1 MSDISELTGPEL
13 SILGVTDLVESGTNK
28 LGGTGAFKDEGVTG
42 EKIDVL
48 ELSMDEEELLRLAR
62 QRETQYAPYEG
73 KITPRQ
79 QDNKKYY
86 LGTQGGG
93 AVNKN
98 MAANLLFEA
107 EETFL
112 AAALAKNPDPV
123 VYADN
128 TDVGNQLSSDIKT
141 MLQYHATTLKVR
153 KKLQMMVRQWSIY
166 HLGVLKFGWDKEI
179 KEIKLETRKI
189 QNFIFD
195 PHRGVDAYGDFPSW
209 LGERITVTA
218 EELCKR
224 FPKKKGYITNEVQG
238 KMGTPVTYTEWWDD
252 DKTYCTFRDEVLDKS
267 KNPHF
272 NYETEEEE
280 FNLPVTKDGVNH
292 FAKPKKPYVFLSV
305 FSLEEQPHD
314 MTGLIEQNI
323 PQQNLIT
330 EQIYQG
336 NKNIRLSNNNTAF
349 SEDNFNQQTGKQA
362 ATAMENGDPILVPPG
377 RPISEAIVKFAVQA
391 LPSSFFQ
398 FMENNMNNLR
408 SIFGTQGITAQPPNE
423 DTTARGMI
431 LSQQYDNSRIG
442 GGIGDSVEGVAENV
456 FNYFVQLYYKYY
468 DEPHFA
474 SVMGQLAATEYVIIS
489 NDKFTNNG
497 VPIRLVISVSPDS
510 MKPKDDL
517 TIMNQAMTLWQEKA
531 IDIKNLLTILQFPD
545 PQETASQAWLYNTN
559 PQLYGQMNF
568 PELTKEVQELM
579 AQQQGGQGGQPPPA
593 GGQPPQGQ
601 VPNAPPPTTGSEPA
615 NASLTQVPLPS

>member
-13 SILGVTDLVESGTNK
+13 SILGVTDLVESSTNK
-28 LGGTGAFKDEGVTG
+28 LGGIGAGGNEGVTG
-42 EKIDVL
+42 EEIDVL
-48 ELSMDEEELLRLAR
+48 KLSMDDEELLKLAH
-62 QRETQYAPYEG
+62 QRETQYSIYEA
-73 KITPRQ
+73 KIQPRQ
-79 QDNKKYY
+79 QENKRYY
-86 LGTQGGG
+86 LGIQGGG
-93 AVNKN
+93 MVSKN

-112 AAALAKNPDPV
+112 AAALAKNPEPV
-123 VYADN
+123 VYSDN
-128 TDVGNQLSSDIKT
+128 TDAGNQLSSDIKT

-218 EELCKR
+218 EELVKR
-224 FPKKKGYITNEVQG
+224 FPDKKSYIRNEVQG
-238 KMGTPVTYTEWWDD
+238 RMGTPVTYTEWWED
-252 DKTYCTFRDEVLDKS
+252 DKTYCTFSETILDKS

-272 NYETEEEE
+272 NYETEEEGE

-314 MTGLIEQNI
+314 LTGLIEQNI

-336 NKNIRLSNNNTAF
+336 NKNIRLSNNSTAF

-377 RPISEAIVKFAVQA
+377 RPISEAIVKFAIQA
-391 LPSSFFQ
+391 LPPSFFQ

-423 DTTARGMI
+423 DSTARGMI

-442 GGIGDSVEGVAENV
+442 GGIGDSVEGVAENI

-474 SVMGQLAATEYVIIS
+474 SVMGQLAATEYIVLS
-489 NDKFTNNG
+489 NDKFSNGG
-497 VPIRLVISVSPDS
+497 VPLHMVISVSPDS
-510 MKPKDDL
+510 MKPKDEL
-517 TIMNQAMTLWQEKA
+517 TIMNQAMELWAQKA
-531 IDIKNLLTILQFPD
+531 IDLKNLLTILQFPD
-545 PQETASQAWLYNTN
+545 PQETAAQAWLYNTN

-568 PELTKEVQELM
+568 PELQKEIQQLM
-579 AQQQGGQGGQPPPA
+579 AQQPPQGQSQPPQGGQPPQPI
-593 GGQPPQGQ
+593 PPQ
-601 VPNAPPPTTGSEPA
+601 APPTTGEAPA
-615 NASLTQVPLPS
+615 NAQLSQVPLPS